1 MQNLNQNRSR
11 PFTRLLVVLTLLVA
25 AVCTCCVLITPVV
38 IDRMT
43 VPTTP
48 VPTQS
53 MNSIVLTEVSWAP
66 WP

>member
-11 PFTRLLVVLTLLVA
+11 PFTRLLMVITLLVA
-25 AVCTCCVLITPVV
+25 AACICCALLAPLV

-43 VPTTP
+43 VSTP

-53 MNSIVLTEVSWAP
+53 MNSIVLTEVSFVP